1 MGKVEILTLVVGF
14 RCFWENENDGE
25 GERDFSLLSPPLS
38 LIRPQL
44 LDVLESSIFYASIN
58 THAP

>member
-14 RCFWENENDGE
+14 RSFWENENDGE

-38 LIRPQL
+38 LIRP
-44 LDVLESSIFYASIN
+44 
-58 THAP
+58 